1 MDLTVLNT
9 NLEAVGIV
17 DSFISLI
24 WTQRYFEA
32 GDFEL
37 CLPMDTSLLEV
48 LKEDY
53 YVVNSE
59 SESVMIIE
67 DIEITTDAEDG
78 ERLIITG
85 RSLEQLLSRR
95 IVWNKTNFSR
105 TYADSS
111 DNVGTIPNFQNGIKQ
126 LLNENVISPAI
137 AARAIPKFKFEE
149 STDKAIT
156 ELTIEAQYYGET
168 IYDILKTLC
177 EEHQIGFKI
186 TLDPENYFVF
196 KLYAGTDRTYD
207 QSENPYVVFSPDNDN
222 LFNSSYYRSRSG
234 YKNIVLVAGE
244 EYENSSGIKVRE
256 TISVTDGTDI
266 VGINRREIFADADD
280 ITSKDDD
287 ITLTDEQYRAH
298 LKQRGIDTLI
308 ENLESEAFE
317 GEVEATVMYRY
328 GEDFFMGDYVQLVD
342 KYGHEGQA
350 YISEFVISQNQ
361 EGITMYPTFITLE
374 KGEYTYE

>member
-137 AARAIPKFKFEE
+137 AARAIPKFKYY
-149 STDKAIT
+149 TMMIA
-156 ELTIEAQYYGET
+156 ELR
-168 IYDILKTLC
+168 KTLD
-177 EEHQIGFKI
+177 EE
-186 TLDPENYFVF
+186 
-196 KLYAGTDRTYD
+196 
-207 QSENPYVVFSPDNDN
+207 
-222 LFNSSYYRSRSG
+222 
-234 YKNIVLVAGE
+234 
-244 EYENSSGIKVRE
+244 IKPLM
-256 TISVTDGTDI
+256 
-266 VGINRREIFADADD
+266 N
-280 ITSKDDD
+280 
-287 ITLTDEQYRAH
+287 H
-298 LKQRGIDTLI
+298 
-308 ENLESEAFE
+308 
-317 GEVEATVMYRY
+317 
-328 GEDFFMGDYVQLVD
+328 
-342 KYGHEGQA
+342 
-350 YISEFVISQNQ
+350 
-361 EGITMYPTFITLE
+361 
-374 KGEYTYE
+374 